1 MNNTL
6 SQLCAEF
13 EKMENTIAFQQ
24 KIISALPKQ
33 PTAPCGCPIMVSS
46 PMDNYP
52 KLKLTDCSWAEI
64 AMYAQSGMA
73 DRVFAVGDTKEVK
86 LTDGSTINV
95 RIIGFNHDLNDMG
108 QVIPITFESVETLNE
123 DAQMNDEWTNKGG
136 WADSKLRSSLNNH
149 FFDRMLPEDL
159 RAVIKPCAKLTGTG
173 GKSPKMGNTVDKL
186 FLLSEQEVFGRKI
199 YSIGGEGHWYD
210 YYKQE
215 NVGYGKCKQN
225 GEMDWRWERSPY
237 GGTTTSFCSVNSN
250 GGASNYGASYS
261 DGVSFG
267 FCV

>member
-1 MNNTL
+1 MNTTI

-13 EKMENTIAFQQ
+13 EKMESTIAFQQ

-33 PTAPCGCPIMVSS
+33 PTVPCGCPMMVNA
-46 PMDNYP
+46 PLENYP
-52 KLKLTDCSWAEI
+52 KLKLADCSWNEI
-64 AMYAQSGMA
+64 NMYAQSGMA
-73 DRVFAVGDTKEVK
+73 DRVFALGDTKEIT
-86 LTDGSTINV
+86 LADGSSINV
-95 RIIGFNHDLNDMG
+95 RIIGFNHDQNDNG

-123 DAQMNDEWTNKGG
+123 DAQMNDEYTNKGG
-136 WADSKLRSSLNNH
+136 WSASKLRSSMNDH
-149 FFDRMLPEDL
+149 FFNNMLPEDL
-159 RAVIKPCAKLTGTG
+159 KAVIKSCAKMTGTG

-186 FLLSEQEVFGRKI
+186 FLLSEQEIFGRKI

-225 GEMDWRWERSPY
+225 GESDWRWERSPY
-237 GGTTTSFCSVNSN
+237 GSSTSRFCFVNS
-250 GGASNYGASYS
+250 GGSANCNDASSSN
-261 DGVSFG
+261 GVSFG